1 MLYLSHSLVIGPL
14 FLQLILPIALSYCG
28 VDMALCKWVEYPH
41 VKKMHAAYLYP
52 KNSPLLCRGGLRS
65 VFTVGCSVSEAFFC
79 HRLKTWFFL
88 DSVAYLTH
96 EISGDIS
103 DFIMPN

>member
-1 MLYLSHSLVIGPL
+1 MLYLSHSFVIGPL

-41 VKKMHAAYLYP
+41 VKKCTLPISTP
-52 KNSPLLCRGGLRS
+52 KTLRYYVEAGS

-79 HRLKTWFFL
+79 HRLQTWFFP